1 MSLEQFSR
9 LLAASTHTFAHP
21 LPVELLLA
29 SEGNLQT
36 FYAPFDHV
44 NSEARIVICGI
55 TPGLQQTR
63 LALDEARRQLRQGA
77 SLEHAKQAAKETGSF
92 AGTMG
97 NNLVRMLDHVG
108 VHTLLGIDSCAR
120 LFDTHRHLL
129 HSTSAL
135 RYPVFVNGK
144 DYNGSP
150 AILSRAS
157 LRQQVETHLA
167 EEIRVLGPQCLYVP
181 LGPKVAEVFRHLQAQ
196 GLLKADQILDGLPH
210 PSGFNG
216 ERISYFLGRKSREK
230 LSIKTNPTIL
240 DGGKARILAK
250 LATLQREALMN

>member
-21 LPVELLLA
+21 LPAELLLA

-92 AGTMG
+92 AGTMCT
-97 NNLVRMLDHVG
+97 NLVRMLDHVG
-108 VHTLLGIDSCAR
+108 VHTLLGIDSCW
-120 LFDTHRHLL
+120 
-129 HSTSAL
+129 
-135 RYPVFVNGK
+135 
-144 DYNGSP
+144 
-150 AILSRAS
+150 
-157 LRQQVETHLA
+157 
-167 EEIRVLGPQCLYVP
+167 
-181 LGPKVAEVFRHLQAQ
+181 
-196 GLLKADQILDGLPH
+196 
-210 PSGFNG
+210 PS
-216 ERISYFLGRKSREK
+216 
-230 LSIKTNPTIL
+230 
-240 DGGKARILAK
+240 
-250 LATLQREALMN
+250 